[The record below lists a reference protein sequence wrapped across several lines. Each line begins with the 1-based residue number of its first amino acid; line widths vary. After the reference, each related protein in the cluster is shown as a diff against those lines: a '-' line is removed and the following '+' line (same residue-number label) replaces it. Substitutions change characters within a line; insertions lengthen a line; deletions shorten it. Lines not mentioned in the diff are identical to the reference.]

1 MTLFWGWFES
11 SRHAY
16 FALALLVT
24 AAASLLLGVG
34 LIRRARAQ
42 TRQARRL
49 DQAVAARA
57 GHPLERRRSS
67 GWRVM
72 LAQFG
77 ARGVASALGRG
88 FVAEEDRLLLD
99 QCGVNH
105 ATGQAWFFLARTVLG
120 FGLPALGLAVVPH
133 DTVLQAG
140 GIVFFGFGIGY
151 MAPKWAMRR
160 SAAARR
166 QRANEE
172 LPLLV
177 DLLRLLQGVGLS
189 VDQTIQLIEQDFNT
203 AMPVLSRELA
213 HAEAQFRSG
222 LPRAASLQRFATIYR
237 NADMASIAEL
247 IVQVDRFGGAVQTPL
262 QQFGERMRERHRS
275 DMKARIGQ
283 LTVKMTGVMVLTLLP
298 ALIVVTGGAGFLAI
312 FRSLSRIG
320 GG

>member
-1 MTLFWGWFES
+1 MTLFFGWFES
-11 SRHAY
+11 PWHACL
-16 FALALLVT
+16 ALALLAM
-24 AAASLLLGVG
+24 AAASFVLGVG
-34 LIRRARAQ
+34 LLRRTRAQ

-57 GHPLERRRSS
+57 GRVLERQRSR
-67 GWRVM
+67 GWRVHVAR
-72 LAQFG
+72 LG
-77 ARGVASALGRG
+77 ARGVASALGRSL
-88 FVAEEDRLLLD
+88 VADEDRVLLD

-105 ATGQAWFFLARTVLG
+105 PTGQAGFFLARTLLG
-120 FGLPALGLAVVPH
+120 FGLPVLGLVLVPH
-133 DTVLQAG
+133 DTALESC

-151 MAPKWAMRR
+151 MVPKWVMHQR
-160 SAAARR
+160 AAARR
-166 QRANEE
+166 RRAGEE
-172 LPLLV
+172 IPLLV

-189 VDQTIQLIEQDFNT
+189 VDQTLQLIEQDFDT
-203 AMPVLSRELA
+203 AMPVLSREIA

-222 LPRAASLQRFATIYR
+222 LSRAASLQRFATLYR
-237 NADMASIAEL
+237 NADMAAIAEL

-262 QQFGERMRERHRS
+262 QQFGERMRERRRS
-275 DMKARIGQ
+275 DMKGRIGH